1 MSYFGTS
8 GPKSDFNRSIGAG
21 YVRRLNLQSQRNTR
35 GIGSIGQAP
44 LKVST
49 FNTSKAVRNTIDTQG
64 VNIKDRLNDWY
75 SGKFPEQYGDVNE
88 LFNKVNAWRDH
99 ESKVVSAKRAQKIA
113 AEERHAAF
121 ALDVTEMYRLDE
133 IVQDQFELITEG
145 RHQEADNNKVQQAI
159 NDAAKL
165 DNKYKDSSKDTYIP
179 GYGKIFGKYNGL
191 NFSSIKSS
199 MLKYVDQLRVKRDIA
214 RKEYNNATDVLDNVH
229 MKNVEDWMVAGPL
242 MRESKAAMVVSPA
255 MILLGVVGTVV
266 LYEKY
271 SKRGPRKA
279 TGNKSAA
286 YAVFS

>member
-21 YVRRLNLQSQRNTR
+21 YVRRLNLGSQRNTR

-44 LKVST
+44 LKLST
-49 FNTSKAVRNTIDTQG
+49 FNTSKAVRNTIDTRG
-64 VNIKDRLNDWY
+64 VNLKDRLNNWY
-75 SGKFPEQYGDVNE
+75 SGKFPDQYGDVNE

-99 ESKVVSAKRAQKIA
+99 ESRVVSVKRAQKIA
-113 AEERHAAF
+113 AEEKHATF
-121 ALDVTEMYRLDE
+121 ALNVTEMYRLDN
-133 IVQDQFELITEG
+133 IVQEQFGLVTDG

-159 NDAAKL
+159 NDAKAMGSPF
-165 DNKYKDSSKDTYIP
+165 NN
-179 GYGKIFGKYNGL
+179 YNGL
-191 NFSSIKSS
+191 NFSSVKSS
-199 MLKYVDQLRVKRDIA
+199 MLKEVGQLRVKRDIA

-242 MRESKAAMVVSPA
+242 MRESKTAMVVSPA
-255 MILLGVVGTVV
+255 MILLGVVGTVYV
-266 LYEKY
+266 YEKL
-271 SKRGPRKA
+271 KIKGPRKA

>member
-75 SGKFPEQYGDVNE
+75 SGKFPEQYGDVNQ

-99 ESKVVSAKRAQKIA
+99 ESKVVSVKRAQKIA
-113 AEERHAAF
+113 AEEKHATF
-121 ALDVTEMYRLDE
+121 ALNVTEMYRLDN
-133 IVQDQFELITEG
+133 IVQDQFELITDG

-159 NDAAKL
+159 NDAKAMGAPF
-165 DNKYKDSSKDTYIP
+165 NKYS
-179 GYGKIFGKYNGL
+179 GL
-191 NFSSIKSS
+191 NFSSVKSS
-199 MLKYVDQLRVKRDIA
+199 MLKEVEQLRVKRDIA

-255 MILLGVVGTVV
+255 MILLGVVGTMYV
-266 LYEKY
+266 YEKL
-271 SKRGPRKA
+271 KIKGPRKA

>member
-49 FNTSKAVRNTIDTQG
+49 FNASKAVRNTIDTQG

-75 SGKFPEQYGDVNE
+75 SGKFPDQYGDVNE
-88 LFNKVNAWRDH
+88 LFNKVNGWREH
-99 ESKVVSAKRAQKIA
+99 ESKVVSVRRAQKIA
-113 AEERHAAF
+113 AEEKHATF
-121 ALDVTEMYRLDE
+121 ALNVTEMYRLDNDVQVQFQLVSDGRYKE
-133 IVQDQFELITEG
+133 ANDNIV
-145 RHQEADNNKVQQAI
+145 AQAI
-159 NDAAKL
+159 KDAKAMGSPF
-165 DNKYKDSSKDTYIP
+165 DKYD
-179 GYGKIFGKYNGL
+179 GL
-191 NFSSIKSS
+191 NFASVKSS
-199 MLKYVDQLRVKRDIA
+199 MLKEVGQLRVKRDLA
-214 RKEYNNATDVLDNVH
+214 RQEYNNATDVLDNVH

-242 MRESKAAMVVSPA
+242 MRESKAAMVISPA
-255 MILLGVVGTVV
+255 MILLGVVGTVF

-271 SKRGPRKA
+271 STRGPRKA
-279 TGNKSAA
+279 TGNKGAA

>member
-21 YVRRLNLQSQRNTR
+21 YVRRLNLQAQRNTR

-44 LKVST
+44 LKPST

-75 SGKFPEQYGDVNE
+75 SGKFPDQYGDVNE

-113 AEERHAAF
+113 AEEKHATF
-121 ALDVTEMYRLDE
+121 ALNVTEMYRLDN
-133 IVQDQFELITEG
+133 IVQEQFKLITDG
-145 RHQEADNNKVQQAI
+145 RHQEADDNKVQDAI
-159 NDAAKL
+159 AAAAAMGSPF
-165 DNKYKDSSKDTYIP
+165 N
-179 GYGKIFGKYNGL
+179 KYNGL
-191 NFSSIKSS
+191 NFLSVKSS
-199 MLKYVDQLRVKRDIA
+199 MLKEVEQLRVKRDLA
-214 RKEYNNATDVLDNVH
+214 RQEFNNATDVLDNVH
-229 MKNVEDWMVAGPL
+229 MKNIEDWMVAGPL

-255 MILLGVVGTVV
+255 MILLGVVGTVF

-271 SKRGPRKA
+271 STRGPRKA

>member
-8 GPKSDFNRSIGAG
+8 GPRSDFNRSIGAG
-21 YVRRLNLQSQRNTR
+21 YVRRLNLDAQRNTR

-49 FNTSKAVRNTIDTQG
+49 FNTSKAVKNTIDTRG

-113 AEERHAAF
+113 AEEKHATF
-121 ALDVTEMYRLDE
+121 ALNVTEMYRLDGD
-133 IVQDQFELITEG
+133 VQLEFGKVATGAYTQI
-145 RHQEADNNKVQQAI
+145 EANNNVVE
-159 NDAAKL
+159 DAVNAAAAMGSPF
-165 DNKYKDSSKDTYIP
+165 N
-179 GYGKIFGKYNGL
+179 KYNGL
-191 NFSSIKSS
+191 NFGEVETA
-199 MLKYVDQLRVKRDIA
+199 MLKQAGVLRVKRDLA
-214 RKEYNNATDVLDNVH
+214 RKAYNNATDVLDKVH

-255 MILLGVVGTVV
+255 MILLGVVGTMYV
-266 LYEKY
+266 YEKL
-271 SKRGPRKA
+271 KIKGPRKA

>member
-44 LKVST
+44 LKLST
-49 FNTSKAVRNTIDTQG
+49 FNTSKAVRNTIDTKG

-75 SGKFPEQYGDVNE
+75 SGKFPEQYGDVNQ

-99 ESKVVSAKRAQKIA
+99 ESKVVSVKRAQKIA
-113 AEERHAAF
+113 AEEKHATF
-121 ALDVTEMYRLDE
+121 ALNVTEMYRLDN
-133 IVQDQFELITEG
+133 IVQNEFQLITDG

-159 NDAAKL
+159 NDAGAMGAPF
-165 DNKYKDSSKDTYIP
+165 N
-179 GYGKIFGKYNGL
+179 KYNGL
-191 NFSSIKSS
+191 NFSSVKSS
-199 MLKYVDQLRVKRDIA
+199 MLKEVGQLRVKRDIA

-255 MILLGVVGTVV
+255 MILLGVVGTMYV
-266 LYEKY
+266 YEKL
-271 SKRGPRKA
+271 KIKGPRKA